1 MTSQTPSKLNQTA
14 TENTALYK
22 FLNKE
27 VILICS

>member
-1 MTSQTPSKLNQTA
+1 MISQILIKLNQTA

-22 FLNKE
+22 FLNEE